1 MSEARPRVSHTRRA
15 TEGRSAYDGGLV
27 TDTFHSSAAST
38 VHAYPGELADF
49 VRKQWVDLDPSS
61 ATPPQ
66 GTKCELPKS
75 DVLERL
81 VSTAYQAT
89 LLREEERP
97 VTFRLIVGPPSS
109 FPETSGPPNGL
120 HRLVF
125 GRPRPFDEHE
135 LRRLAP
141 AAKYHRAL
149 IGVEA
154 VGREPGEELRIWGL
168 LQSGPRWLEAVYG
181 GRRALPTLPTNKL
194 IIRGTAPGRIA
205 VASGSI
211 TIGEIRGGKIMA
223 PANDVFDSNWLP
235 EFFARERNELLAL
248 HAQERARARGR
259 WADLDP
265 AMPGILSQQMVKRI
279 IATIRAARHG
289 GMLVILPNE
298 RVPDV
303 VESVLRAKY
312 LFDDAEPR
320 RRFRSLMVSVMR
332 VLAESGTP
340 NERTGKVGW
349 SAYGASNSTALTML
363 DEAIFELSH
372 LVAALADVDGAVIMT
387 KRFELIGFG
396 AEIAGELPD
405 VRSVFRADDLEGT
418 SRHEESVEGVGTR
431 HRAAYRLCS
440 RVEDALVVVISQ
452 DGNVRFVRSLD
463 GAVTFWDHMSA
474 GSPEG

>member
-1 MSEARPRVSHTRRA
+1 M
-15 TEGRSAYDGGLV
+15 
-27 TDTFHSSAAST
+27 TDPSQPF
-38 VHAYPGELADF
+38 VHAYPGALADY
-49 VRKQWVDLDPSS
+49 VRKQWLDLDQALTAPG
-61 ATPPQ
+61 AT
-66 GTKCELPKS
+66 CELPKL
-75 DVLERL
+75 DVLEHL

-97 VTFRLIVGPPSS
+97 VTFRLIVGSPSS

-125 GRPRPFDEHE
+125 GKARPFDEHE

-154 VGREPGEELRIWGL
+154 ASPEKELRIWGL

-181 GRRALPTLPTNKL
+181 GRRTLPTLPTNKL

-211 TIGEIRGGKIMA
+211 TLGEIRGGRIMS
-223 PANDVFDSNWLP
+223 PANDVFDSQWLP
-235 EFFARERNELLAL
+235 DFFARERNELLEL
-248 HAQERARARGR
+248 HAKERARARGR

-279 IATIRAARHG
+279 IATIRTARHG

-298 RVPDV
+298 RVPE

-312 LFDDAEPR
+312 VFDDAEPR
-320 RRFRSLMVSVMR
+320 RRFRSLMLSVMR
-332 VLAESGTP
+332 VLAESGTA
-340 NERTGKVGW
+340 NTETGKVGW

-396 AEIAGELPD
+396 AEIAGDLPD
-405 VRSVFRADDLEGT
+405 VRSVFRADEIEGRI
-418 SRHEESVEGVGTR
+418 RHEESVEGVGTR

-440 RVEDALVVVISQ
+440 RIEDALAIVISQ
-452 DGNVRFVRSLD
+452 DGNVRFVRSMD
-463 GAVTFWDHMSA
+463 GVTFWDHMSA